1 MKKKVIILIIIVGII
16 LLFPIPMH
24 LKDGG
29 SVEYKALL
37 YTITRYHKLAPIEEG
52 QDVAYIDGVGI
63 EILGKEVYNNTNESN
78 SNKSDTN
85 PKNYNTERNN
95 NSFIIRR

>member
-1 MKKKVIILIIIVGII
+1 MKKKVIIFIIIIVILI

-37 YTITRYHKLAPIEEG
+37 YTITKYHKLAPIEEG
-52 QDVAYIDGVGI
+52 KDVKYIDGIGI
-63 EILGKEVYNNTNESN
+63 EILGKEIYNNTKENDTKQNQYN
-78 SNKSDTN
+78 SK
-85 PKNYNTERNN
+85 RNN
-95 NSFIIRR
+95 NSFNIRR

>member
-37 YTITRYHKLAPIEEG
+37 YTITRYHKLAPTDEG

-63 EILGKEVYNNTNESN
+63 EILGKEVYNNTN
-78 SNKSDTN
+78 KSDT
-85 PKNYNTERNN
+85 KQKHYNTERNN